1 MVTSRLGW
9 LVLSH
14 KIRNFSTFRIV
25 LVVNAAARLNG
36 GSRSRGFAQSINRG
50 EQRLMTRSPL
60 RIAVSAFFAAA
71 ALFTPAII
79 QAQPGGSSARDIQNE
94 VQKTDPRVDQVLER
108 ANDHFRKGKLNLE
121 DNKREQ
127 ARDEFDKAIDEILM
141 SGLDVRASQRLQTGY
156 LELVE
161 KIYREEVPLIQ
172 ATPQLNAAPV
182 VAQGTPNTNAETVEV
197 AKVQQP
203 KQVLIGFR
211 QQGFDVSPLDPLS
224 KLILT
229 NDEQKVS
236 GEQLD
241 ALEQAKNSLD
251 FNFTINPL
259 VQQYINYYQGRGR
272 STMEAGLRR
281 SGRFMKIARET
292 FRRTG
297 VPEDITWL
305 GQVESAWSPK
315 ARSWAAASGLW
326 QFVGGTGT
334 QYGLRQTAWVDERNG
349 IEKPTAASARYL
361 KDLAKRYNGDWL
373 LAMAAYNT
381 GALNVDRAIS
391 RAGVA
396 NYWQIYPYIAQETR
410 NYVPNILAVILIAK
424 NPEKYGFRGIRP
436 EAPISFEPMVV
447 PSATSLRLIADATDT
462 SIDYI
467 ASLNPELKRDTTPR
481 GESYQI
487 RVPAGK
493 GKQLASV
500 LKRIPGDRLDSARI
514 ISVVPGEELQSVANR
529 TGVSVATL
537 QTMNSGV
544 DLKGTNKLVVPN
556 SSIKLTSW
564 RRAPGA
570 ADAGNASTLTRLRAR
585 KGDTIAR
592 IAAARKLSADE
603 LARLNGIG
611 PNVELQAG
619 QEIKLPGS
627 PSSSKQR

>member
-1 MVTSRLGW
+1 MPQSD
-9 LVLSH
+9 S
-14 KIRNFSTFRIV
+14 
-25 LVVNAAARLNG
+25 NG
-36 GSRSRGFAQSINRG
+36 GSRSRGFARSNTRG

-60 RIAVSAFFAAA
+60 RLTVSAFFAAA
-71 ALFTPAII
+71 ALFIPAIS
-79 QAQPGGSSARDIQNE
+79 QAQIPGGSSARDIQTE

-172 ATPQLNAAPV
+172 ASPQQNVSPV
-182 VAQGTPNTNAETVEV
+182 VAQGAPNPQTERTEV

-203 KQVLIGFR
+203 KQVQIGFR
-211 QQGFDVSPLDPLS
+211 QQGFDPSPLDPLS

-236 GEQLD
+236 DTQLS

-251 FNFTINPL
+251 FNFTVNPL
-259 VQQYINYYQGRGR
+259 IQQYINYYQGRGR

-292 FRRTG
+292 FRGEG

-305 GQVESAWSPK
+305 GQVESAWSPR

-326 QFVGGTGT
+326 QFVGGTGA
-334 QYGLRQTAWVDERNG
+334 QYGLRQTAWIDERNG
-349 IEKPTAASARYL
+349 IEKPTQASARYL

-396 NYWQIYPYIAQETR
+396 NYWQIYPYIVQETR

-424 NPEKYGFRGIRP
+424 NPEKYGFHGIRP
-436 EAPISFEPMVV
+436 EAPMSFEPVVV

-462 SIDYI
+462 SVDYI
-467 ASLNPELKRDTTPR
+467 EGWNPELKRDTTPR
-481 GESYQI
+481 GENYQI
-487 RVPAGK
+487 RAPAGK
-493 GKQLASV
+493 
-500 LKRIPGDRLDSARI
+500 
-514 ISVVPGEELQSVANR
+514 
-529 TGVSVATL
+529 
-537 QTMNSGV
+537 
-544 DLKGTNKLVVPN
+544 
-556 SSIKLTSW
+556 
-564 RRAPGA
+564 
-570 ADAGNASTLTRLRAR
+570 
-585 KGDTIAR
+585 
-592 IAAARKLSADE
+592 
-603 LARLNGIG
+603 
-611 PNVELQAG
+611 
-619 QEIKLPGS
+619 
-627 PSSSKQR
+627 

>member
-1 MVTSRLGW
+1 
-9 LVLSH
+9 
-14 KIRNFSTFRIV
+14 
-25 LVVNAAARLNG
+25 
-36 GSRSRGFAQSINRG
+36 
-50 EQRLMTRSPL
+50 MTRSPL
-60 RIAVSAFFAAA
+60 SLTASAFFAAA
-71 ALFTPAII
+71 AFFVPAII
-79 QAQPGGSSARDIQNE
+79 QAQPGGSSARDIQTE

-141 SGLDVRASQRLQTGY
+141 SGLDVRASQRLHAGY

-172 ATPQLNAAPV
+172 ALPQQNAAPV
-182 VAQGTPNTNAETVEV
+182 IAQGAPNAQADTTEV
-197 AKVQQP
+197 AKVQVP

-229 NDEQKVS
+229 EQEKQVTVTDIA
-236 GEQLD
+236 E
-241 ALEQAKNSLD
+241 LEQAKNSLD

-272 STMEAGLRR
+272 STMESGLRR

-292 FRRTG
+292 FRREG

-326 QFVGGTGT
+326 QFIGSTGA

-349 IEKPTAASARYL
+349 VEKPTAASARFL
-361 KDLAKRYNGDWL
+361 KDLARRYNGDWL

-391 RAGVA
+391 RAGAA

-410 NYVPNILAVILIAK
+410 NYVPNILAVIMIAK

-436 EAPISFEPMVV
+436 EAPMSFEAMVV

-462 SIDYI
+462 SVDYI

-500 LKRIPGDRLDSARI
+500 LKRVPVDRRDSARVI
-514 ISVVPGEELQSVANR
+514 AVVPGEDLQSVANR
-529 TGVSVATL
+529 TGVSAATL
-537 QTMNSGV
+537 QMMNAGV
-544 DLKGTNKLVVPN
+544 DLKATSKLVVPN
-556 SSIKLTSW
+556 SGIKLTSW
-564 RRAPGA
+564 RRA
-570 ADAGNASTLTRLRAR
+570 DAPEAGSASALTTVKAR

-603 LARLNGIG
+603 VARLNGIG

-619 QEIKLPGS
+619 QTIKLPGS
-627 PSSSKQR
+627 PSTSKQR